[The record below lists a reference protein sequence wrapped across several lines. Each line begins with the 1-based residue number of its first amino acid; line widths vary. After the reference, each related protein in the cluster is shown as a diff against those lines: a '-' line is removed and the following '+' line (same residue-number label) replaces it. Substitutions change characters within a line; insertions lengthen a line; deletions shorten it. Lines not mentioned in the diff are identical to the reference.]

1 MRPLDFIRAES
12 TDHAVSCLAT
22 PSETADSP
30 APADARVI
38 AGGTNLLDLMKLQI
52 MRPGRLVDINRLAL
66 DAIQSTGDGGLRLGA
81 TARNADT
88 AYHPLVRE
96 GYPLLSAAILA
107 AASAQI
113 RNMASNGGNL
123 LQRTRC
129 SYFYDHAMPCNKRMP
144 GSGCS
149 AIGGLNKYHAIL
161 GASSQC
167 IATHPSD
174 MCVALAALEAVVHVQ
189 GSGAGRDIAFSD
201 FHRLPGDHPE
211 IDSTL
216 AADELIEYIA
226 LPNADRFAAHSAY
239 LKIRERLSY
248 AFGLVSVAA
257 ALDLDESGRIL
268 QARVALGGVAHK
280 PWRSAQA
287 EQLLTGQVAG
297 REAFQQMADRLL
309 EDAVAQNDNAFKIVL
324 AKRTVVRA
332 LEAATAGTAQTHS
345 LALEMRHEG

>member
-1 MRPLDFIRAES
+1 MRPLDFTRAQS
-12 TDHAVSCLAT
+12 VDQAVDCLGHGD
-22 PSETADSP
+22 TALSP
-30 APADARVI
+30 AVTQTRLI

-52 MRPGRLVDINRLAL
+52 MRPGHLVDINRLSL
-66 DAIQSTGDGGLRLGA
+66 NRIETLDGGGMRLGA

-88 AYHPLVRE
+88 AYHPLVRQR
-96 GYPLLSAAILA
+96 YPLLSVAILA

-129 SYFYDHAMPCNKRMP
+129 TYFYDHATPCNKRMP

-161 GASSQC
+161 GASSHC

-174 MCVALAALEAVVHVQ
+174 MCVALSALEAVVHVQ
-189 GSGAGRDIAFSD
+189 GSRTARDIAFAD
-201 FHRLPGDHPE
+201 FHRLPEDRPE
-211 IDSTL
+211 IDSNL
-216 AADELIEYIA
+216 APDELIKHID

-257 ALDLDESGRIL
+257 ALDLDANGAIAE
-268 QARVALGGVAHK
+268 ARVALGGVAHK
-280 PWRSAQA
+280 PWRNVQA
-287 EQLLTGQVAG
+287 EQLLVGQHPG
-297 REAFQQMADRLL
+297 REVFKQLAECLL
-309 EDAVAQNDNAFKIVL
+309 EDALAQNDNAFKIVL

-332 LEAATAGTAQTHS
+332 LEAAALGTELIHSPAGEAS
-345 LALEMRHEG
+345 